1 VKIGT
6 VDFGNHPVF
15 LAPMEEIS
23 DAPFRRLCKRFDAD
37 MVYTEFIAS
46 EALRRDVE
54 KSKRKME
61 FDEIERPIGIQI
73 FGNEE
78 QAMVEAALV
87 AQTANP
93 DVIDINWGCPVR
105 KVASKGSGSGIL
117 NNIPKMIAI
126 TKAVVNSVNIPV
138 TVKTRLGYDNSDK
151 PIVDI
156 ALRLQ
161 DIGIAALTI
170 HGRTRPQMYMG
181 EADWTLIGEVKN
193 NPNIHIPIIG
203 NGDITSPEIAKK
215 RFEETGVDAIMVGR
229 AATGNPWIFREIKH
243 YLNTGELLSR
253 PTLLERANICTEHL
267 LTSIEWK
274 GERAGIVE
282 MRRQYSHYFSGLY
295 GFKPFKLK
303 LLTSYSLSEILET
316 IELIKESYR
325 EME

>member
-1 VKIGT
+1 MKIGST
-6 VDFGNHPVF
+6 EFGKFPVF

-23 DAPFRRLCKRFDAD
+23 DAPFRRLCKRFGAD

-61 FDEIERPIGIQI
+61 FDDSERPIGIQI

-78 QAMVEAALV
+78 HAMVEAALV
-87 AQTANP
+87 ALSANP
-93 DVIDINWGCPVR
+93 NVIDINWGCPVR

-117 NNIPKMIAI
+117 NNIPKMVSI
-126 TKAVVNSVNIPV
+126 TKAIVDAVKIPV
-138 TVKTRLGYDNSDK
+138 TVKTRLGYDNTDK

-161 DIGIAALTI
+161 EVGIAALSI

-181 EADWTLIGEVKN
+181 EADWTLIREVKN
-193 NPNIHIPIIG
+193 HPQIHIPIIG
-203 NGDITSPEIAKK
+203 NGDITSPEIAKQ

-229 AATGNPWIFREIKH
+229 AATGNPWIFSEIKH
-243 YLNTGELLSR
+243 YLNTGELLPR
-253 PTLLERANICTEHL
+253 PSITERAEICIEHL
-267 LTSIEWK
+267 LASIAWK

-282 MRRQYSHYFSGLY
+282 MRRQYSHYFSGVY
-295 GFKPFKLK
+295 GFKPYKMK
-303 LLTSYSLSEILET
+303 LLTSYSLTEILKT
-316 IELIKESYR
+316 ISLVKEHYR
-325 EME
+325 EL

>member
-1 VKIGT
+1 VKLGST
-6 VDFGNHPVF
+6 EFGKYPIF

-23 DAPFRRLCKRFDAD
+23 DAPFRRLCKRHGAD

-61 FDEIERPIGIQI
+61 FDDSERPIGIQI
-73 FGNEE
+73 FGNDE

-87 AQTANP
+87 AQSVNP
-93 DVIDINWGCPVR
+93 EVIDINWGCPVR

-117 NNIPKMIAI
+117 NNIPKMVAI
-126 TKAVVNSVNIPV
+126 TKAIVDAVNIPV

-161 DIGIAALTI
+161 DVGIQALTI

-193 NPNIHIPIIG
+193 NSNIHIPIIG

-215 RFEETGVDAIMVGR
+215 RFDETGVDAIMVGR
-229 AATGNPWIFREIKH
+229 AATGNPWIFRDIKH
-243 YLNTGELLSR
+243 YLSSGDLLSR
-253 PTLLERANICTEHL
+253 PNILERANICTEHL
-267 LTSIEWK
+267 LSSVEWK
-274 GERAGIVE
+274 GERAGVLE
-282 MRRQYSHYFSGLY
+282 MRRQYSRYFSGLY
-295 GFKPFKLK
+295 DFKSYKLK
-303 LLTSYSLSEILET
+303 LLTSYSLTEILET
-316 IELIKESYR
+316 IELIKIHYFEI
-325 EME
+325 

>member
-1 VKIGT
+1 MKIGST
-6 VDFGNHPVF
+6 EFGKYPVF

-23 DAPFRRLCKRFDAD
+23 DAPFRRLCKRHGAD

-61 FDEIERPIGIQI
+61 FNESERPIGIQI
-73 FGNEE
+73 FGNDT

-87 AQTANP
+87 AQSANP

-105 KVASKGSGSGIL
+105 KVASKGAGSGIL
-117 NNIPKMIAI
+117 NDIPKMVAI
-126 TKAVVNSVNIPV
+126 TKAIVVAVNIPV

-161 DIGIAALTI
+161 DIGIQALTI

-193 NPNIHIPIIG
+193 HPQIHIPIIG
-203 NGDITSPEIAKK
+203 NGDITTPEIAKQ
-215 RFEETGVDAIMVGR
+215 RFDETGVDAIMVGR

-243 YLNTGELLSR
+243 YLNTGELLPR
-253 PTLLERANICTEHL
+253 PNLIERADTCIEHL

-282 MRRQYSHYFSGLY
+282 MRRQYSHYFSGLRD
-295 GFKPFKLK
+295 FKPFKLK
-303 LLTSYSLSEILET
+303 LLTTYSKNEILET
-316 IELIKESYR
+316 VEFIKEQYR
-325 EME
+325 EMD

>member
-1 VKIGT
+1 MKLGST
-6 VDFGNHPVF
+6 EFGKYPIF

-23 DAPFRRLCKRFDAD
+23 DAPFRRLCKRHGAD

-61 FDEIERPIGIQI
+61 FDDSERPIGIQI
-73 FGNEE
+73 FGNDE

-87 AQTANP
+87 AQSVNP
-93 DVIDINWGCPVR
+93 EVIDINWGCPVR

-117 NNIPKMIAI
+117 NNIPKMVAI
-126 TKAVVNSVNIPV
+126 TKAIVDAVNIPV

-161 DIGIAALTI
+161 DVGIQALTI

-193 NPNIHIPIIG
+193 NSNIHIPIIG

-215 RFEETGVDAIMVGR
+215 RFDETGVDAIMVGR
-229 AATGNPWIFREIKH
+229 AATGNPWIFRDIKH
-243 YLNTGELLSR
+243 YLSSGDLLSR
-253 PTLLERANICTEHL
+253 PNILERANICTEHL
-267 LTSIEWK
+267 LSSVEWK
-274 GERAGIVE
+274 GERAGVLE
-282 MRRQYSHYFSGLY
+282 MRRQYSRYFSGLY
-295 GFKPFKLK
+295 DFKSYKLK
-303 LLTSYSLSEILET
+303 LLTSYSLTEILET
-316 IELIKESYR
+316 IELIKIHYFEI
-325 EME
+325 

>member
-1 VKIGT
+1 MKIGT
-6 VDFGNHPVF
+6 TEFGEYPVF

-23 DAPFRRLCKRFDAD
+23 DAPFRRLCKRFGAD

-61 FDEIERPIGIQI
+61 FDDSERPIGIQI

-87 AQTANP
+87 AESANP

-117 NNIPKMIAI
+117 NNIPKMVSI
-126 TKAVVNSVNIPV
+126 TKAIVDAVKIPV
-138 TVKTRLGYDNSDK
+138 TVKTRLGYDNTDK
-151 PIVDI
+151 PIVNI
-156 ALRLQ
+156 ALHLQ
-161 DIGIAALTI
+161 NVGISALTI

-181 EADWTLIGEVKN
+181 EADWTLIREVKN
-193 NPNIHIPIIG
+193 HPQIHIPIIG
-203 NGDITSPEIAKK
+203 NGDITSPEIAKQ

-229 AATGNPWIFREIKH
+229 AATGNPWIFSEIKH
-243 YLNTGELLSR
+243 YLKTGELLPR
-253 PTLLERANICTEHL
+253 PNITERAEICIEHL
-267 LTSIEWK
+267 LSSIAWK

-282 MRRQYSHYFSGLY
+282 MRRQYSHYFSGVY
-295 GFKPFKLK
+295 GFKPYKMK
-303 LLTSYSLSEILET
+303 LLTSYSLTEILET
-316 IELIKESYR
+316 IDLVKEHYR
-325 EME
+325 EI

>member
-1 VKIGT
+1 MKIGST
-6 VDFGNHPVF
+6 EFGEFPVF

-23 DAPFRRLCKRFDAD
+23 DAPFRRLCKRFGAD

-61 FDEIERPIGIQI
+61 FDDCERPIGIQI

-78 QAMVEAALV
+78 QALVEAALV
-87 AQTANP
+87 AQSANP

-117 NNIPKMIAI
+117 NNIPKMVSI
-126 TKAVVNSVNIPV
+126 TKAIVDAVKIPV
-138 TVKTRLGYDNSDK
+138 TVKTRLGYDNYDK

-181 EADWTLIGEVKN
+181 EADWTLIREVKQH
-193 NPNIHIPIIG
+193 PNIHILIIG
-203 NGDITSPEIAKK
+203 NGDITSPEIAKQ
-215 RFEETGVDAIMVGR
+215 RFDETGVDAIMVGR
-229 AATGNPWIFREIKH
+229 AATGNPWIFSEIKH
-243 YLNTGELLSR
+243 YLKTGELLPR
-253 PTLLERANICTEHL
+253 PGITARADTCIEHL
-267 LTSIEWK
+267 LASIAWK
-274 GERAGIVE
+274 GERAGILE

-295 GFKPFKLK
+295 GFKPYKMK
-303 LLTSYSLSEILET
+303 LLTTYSLAEIVET
-316 IELIKESYR
+316 IEMIKEQYR
-325 EME
+325 ERD

>member
-1 VKIGT
+1 MKLGST
-6 VDFGNHPVF
+6 EFGEYPIF
-15 LAPMEEIS
+15 LAPMEEVS
-23 DAPFRRLCKRFDAD
+23 DAPFRRLCKRHGAD

-61 FDEIERPIGIQI
+61 FDDCERPIGIQI

-87 AQTANP
+87 AQSANP

-117 NNIPKMIAI
+117 NNIPKMVAI
-126 TKAVVNSVNIPV
+126 TKAIVDAVNIPV

-161 DIGIAALTI
+161 DIGIQALTI

-193 NPNIHIPIIG
+193 NSNIHIPIIG
-203 NGDITSPEIAKK
+203 NGDITSPEIAKQ
-215 RFEETGVDAIMVGR
+215 RFDETGVDAIMIGR
-229 AATGNPWIFREIKH
+229 AATGNPWIFRDIKH
-243 YLNTGELLSR
+243 YLNSGDLLSR
-253 PTLLERANICTEHL
+253 PNILERANTCTEHL
-267 LTSIEWK
+267 LSSVEWK
-274 GERAGIVE
+274 GERAGVLE
-282 MRRQYSHYFSGLY
+282 MRRQYSRYFSGLY
-295 GFKPFKLK
+295 DFKPFKLK
-303 LLTSYSLSEILET
+303 LLTSYSLTEILET
-316 IELIKESYR
+316 IELIKVHYFEI
-325 EME
+325 

>member
-1 VKIGT
+1 MKIGT
-6 VDFGNHPVF
+6 TEFGKYPVF

-23 DAPFRRLCKRFDAD
+23 DAPFRRLCKRFGAD

-61 FDEIERPIGIQI
+61 FDDSERPIGIQI

-87 AQTANP
+87 AQSANP
-93 DVIDINWGCPVR
+93 NVIDINWGCPVR

-117 NNIPKMIAI
+117 NNIPKMVAI
-126 TKAVVNSVNIPV
+126 TKAVVDAVNIPV

-193 NPNIHIPIIG
+193 HPNIHIPIIG
-203 NGDITSPEIAKK
+203 NGDISSPEIAKQ

-229 AATGNPWIFREIKH
+229 AATGNPWIFAEIKH
-243 YLNTGELLSR
+243 FLNTGELLSR
-253 PTLLERANICTEHL
+253 PGIIEKADTCIEHL
-267 LTSIEWK
+267 TTSVAWK
-274 GERAGIVE
+274 GERAGVLE
-282 MRRQYSHYFSGLY
+282 MRRQYNHYFSGLRD
-295 GFKPFKLK
+295 FKPFKIK
-303 LLTSYSLSEILET
+303 LLTSYSVKEILET
-316 IELIKESYR
+316 IEIIKEQYR
-325 EME
+325 EMD